1 MLPLI
6 SLFKELVTTSLQIAT
21 SPGVTEYI
29 HLLDIWN
36 KTSHQRA
43 VDMDC
48 SSSHP
53 GEMLFPN
60 CTLVKYHWTVLKN
73 LILKRKP
80 SQILHPIK
88 YISEDDINCILLF
101 LLYDAS
107 RNKFLYRLIIRKRCA
122 FASNI
127 FLSLTDTMVL
137 VTILLS

>member
-21 SPGVTEYI
+21 SPGVTI

-80 SQILHPIK
+80 SQILHPVK

-107 RNKFLYRLIIRKRCA
+107 RNNRLIIRKRCA

-127 FLSLTDTMVL
+127 ILSLTDTMVL